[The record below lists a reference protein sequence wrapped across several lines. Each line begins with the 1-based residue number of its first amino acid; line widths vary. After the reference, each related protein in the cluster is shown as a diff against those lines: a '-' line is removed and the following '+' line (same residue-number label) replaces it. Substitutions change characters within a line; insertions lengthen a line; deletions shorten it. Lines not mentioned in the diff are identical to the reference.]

1 MDTNT
6 IQNSFATADYL
17 VFGLLILISIGIGIF
32 FACYGKGQSTT
43 SNYFLGGRQLKVVP
57 VALSFVVSFQSS
69 IMILG
74 FPAETY
80 AYGMQIILQCIGIF
94 IAYLFASVVIV
105 PFFHPMKLTSVY
117 EYFQKRYEN
126 NVVRFVAVAFG
137 LLFFTFYMGVVT
149 FGAALAMQSAAGLPF
164 WVSVVIFSS
173 SAILYTSIGGMKA
186 VVWTD
191 VFQSIVMLSGI
202 LAITIKCSVSAGGLG
217 KVFEVGRS
225 RLNFFN
231 FNPDPTERHTFWTL
245 IIGAIPQFLYI
256 SFSQPGVQRI
266 NSTPTVKQAKQ
277 VYYVA
282 APVFSAVWMI
292 VLFEGLIIYAYYF
305 NKGCDPI
312 AAGMI
317 PNVNQI
323 MPYTVM
329 ELFRNLPG
337 VPGLFISAL
346 AAASLSTISSGLS
359 SVAAITYV
367 DIIKVHFANIDEKIG
382 TNISKATVVL
392 FGLISVGFAFLLS
405 NVKIPLSQIIVS
417 FMGATAGPINGLFLI
432 SIFFYRTTP
441 KGAVIGTL
449 CGFVLILWIIIGQ
462 NFSGAVKP
470 TPYLPLGPTDQCF
483 NRTGFL
489 ENQTWNTSLN
499 ESVTIHTIVWKGDTR
514 NVSAGN
520 KQLIHKIIGDQ
531 NSLNESAFIGV
542 SSSTSSPE
550 NKPKAVEKSALQTLY
565 SISYMYFNLI
575 GMIIT
580 VLIGIAVSLMTQP
593 KTPPRVDKACI
604 LPLSVLVP
612 SCIRNRFKK
621 NDPGRK
627 TSKYLN
633 EHYELEIMIP
643 DKSLE

>member
-1 MDTNT
+1 
-6 IQNSFATADYL
+6 
-17 VFGLLILISIGIGIF
+17 
-32 FACYGKGQSTT
+32 
-43 SNYFLGGRQLKVVP
+43 
-57 VALSFVVSFQSS
+57 
-69 IMILG
+69 
-74 FPAETY
+74 
-80 AYGMQIILQCIGIF
+80 
-94 IAYLFASVVIV
+94 
-105 PFFHPMKLTSVY
+105 
-117 EYFQKRYEN
+117 
-126 NVVRFVAVAFG
+126 
-137 LLFFTFYMGVVT
+137 
-149 FGAALAMQSAAGLPF
+149 
-164 WVSVVIFSS
+164 
-173 SAILYTSIGGMKA
+173 
-186 VVWTD
+186 
-191 VFQSIVMLSGI
+191 
-202 LAITIKCSVSAGGLG
+202 
-217 KVFEVGRS
+217 
-225 RLNFFN
+225 
-231 FNPDPTERHTFWTL
+231 
-245 IIGAIPQFLYI
+245 
-256 SFSQPGVQRI
+256 
-266 NSTPTVKQAKQ
+266 
-277 VYYVA
+277 
-282 APVFSAVWMI
+282 
-292 VLFEGLIIYAYYF
+292 
-305 NKGCDPI
+305 
-312 AAGMI
+312 
-317 PNVNQI
+317 

-470 TPYLPLGPTDQCF
+470 TLYLPLGHTDQCF

-514 NVSAGN
+514 NVSARN

-580 VLIGIAVSLMTQP
+580 ILIGIAVSLMTQP

-627 TSKYLN
+627 TSNNLN

-643 DKSLE
+643 DKSLEK